1 MTAMKPALDLAVD
14 ANVVLLLAF
23 GLWALAQWGIVRSPL
38 RRHYGLQLRLLR
50 SVLVLVVLS
59 PILSIGAILASQTL
73 WPNAP
78 ITVSDAAV
86 AAYLRGDIAM
96 PAMEFEALLNTRSR
110 IFDTILSGDVAWMNA
125 ALLMVLIGSL
135 VLVAQTVSRALKV
148 HRTVSNAYVWRRS
161 KSTDIRLSDTVRVP
175 FAARGLFRRHVVLP
189 SSLLMQPEK
198 LRIVMAHEFEHLR
211 QNDVEWE
218 LLFEILRPVLYLNPA
233 FLLWKRAFER
243 LREFN
248 CDQAVL
254 ESARVSPKA
263 YAQCLL
269 SFCERSVTPGS
280 ARTFNVAFIR
290 TGSSSAR
297 NALEARIM
305 ALRDGRNKTGGTF
318 VFASILAVLAVGI
331 VLSAASVRNPGDW
344 SQDRLTLSM
353 IVNIDR
359 YNASYSGF

>member
-38 RRHYGLQLRLLR
+38 KRNYGLQLRLLR

-59 PILSIGAILASQTL
+59 PVLSIAAIFASQTL

-96 PAMEFEALLNTRSR
+96 PAMEFEALLNTRNR
-110 IFDTILSGDVAWMNA
+110 IFETILSGEVAWMNA
-125 ALLMVLIGSL
+125 ALLIVLLGSL
-135 VLVAQTVSRALKV
+135 ALVAQTLGRIFQVRRAV
-148 HRTVSNAYVWRRS
+148 TDAYVWRRS
-161 KSTDIRLSDTVRVP
+161 KRTDIRLSDTVRVP

-189 SSLLMQPEK
+189 SHLLTQPEK

-218 LLFEILRPVLYLNPA
+218 LLFEVLRPVLYLNPA

-254 ESARVSPKA
+254 ESARISPKE
-263 YAQCLL
+263 YARCLL
-269 SFCERSVTPGS
+269 SFCERSMPSNS

-297 NALEARIM
+297 AALEARII
-305 ALRDGRNKTGGTF
+305 ALREGRKTTGGTF
-318 VFASILAVLAVGI
+318 AFAAMLAVLTIGI

-359 YNASYSGF
+359 YNANFSGF